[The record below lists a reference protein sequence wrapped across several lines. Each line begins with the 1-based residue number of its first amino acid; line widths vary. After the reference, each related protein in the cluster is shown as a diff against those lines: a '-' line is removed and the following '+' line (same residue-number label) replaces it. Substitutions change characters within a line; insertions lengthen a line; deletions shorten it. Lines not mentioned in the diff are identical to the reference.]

1 MERFV
6 RERDDGDKVSFE
18 LLVDDSFMCCL
29 LEVCIAVFSSPLV
42 RAGLSVV
49 NGTGEVRAVSADGH
63 EVKPRRGR
71 IADPA
76 MGDAH
81 TQRLAL
87 RMKQIPRCSS
97 EVSVTQGEVDR

>member
-1 MERFV
+1 LSGYEVTKRHYRSSCPFTT
-6 RERDDGDKVSFE
+6 RLCAVSP
-18 LLVDDSFMCCL
+18 L

-76 MGDAH
+76 IGDVHSRTSAADE
-81 TQRLAL
+81 TNS
-87 RMKQIPRCSS
+87 PRYKRGISDRPD
-97 EVSVTQGEVDR
+97 VT